1 MFVKEIYLSNEARS
15 TIRNRINRINRGKGG
30 QNQFICVL
38 VMFLNRVDFWHP

>member
-1 MFVKEIYLSNEARS
+1 MFVKEIYLSNEAPS
-15 TIRNRINRINRGKGG
+15 TIRKRINRNRGKGG